1 MDECNPIINI
11 FYRIALM
18 QILCVLLARPNK
30 STHKIFRG
38 KLSRAPSLPGTF
50 LGLVLPDAKGLI

>member
-18 QILCVLLARPNK
+18 QILCVLLARPKK
-30 STHKIFRG
+30 STHKILGANSPGLLRSLA
-38 KLSRAPSLPGTF
+38 LSSVSFF
-50 LGLVLPDAKGLI
+50 LMLKD